1 MAELNAVAVTGGK
14 GGAGKSTIA
23 VNLAALLSDIG
34 YRVLLVDADV
44 DNPNDYIYL
53 GMERREAGR
62 IVIRTPAIDQSLCD
76 GCLECVRICPTHAL
90 LGKKGNVPL
99 FFEDSCLGCSL
110 CAEICPRKA
119 IKEGKKE
126 IGTLYDGES
135 GKIRMISA
143 AIRPGEARSP
153 LIAHNL
159 VRFFRQID
167 KNQFDKIIID
177 TCPGVANPVMQALRL
192 ADHALIVTE
201 PTPSGLHD
209 LRRVAELA
217 SHFRL
222 PKAVCINKWDL
233 NVPMSSEIEGFCKEQ
248 EIPVVGKIPYDVM
261 VSRALVA
268 RQILLEYAPQSA
280 VAQEIRQMWEQL
292 QKLVPEM

>member
-1 MAELNAVAVTGGK
+1 LAELNAVAVTGGK

-135 GKIRMISA
+135 GKIKMISA

-201 PTPSGLHD
+201 PTPLGLNTMKLSLKAIEKLNMSFDIVINRADVPSGITEAIEED
-209 LRRVAELA
+209 AAKRGARI
-217 SHFRL
+217 FR
-222 PKAVCINKWDL
+222 
-233 NVPMSSEIEGFCKEQ
+233 
-248 EIPVVGKIPYDVM
+248 IPYDEEIIE
-261 VSRALVA
+261 A
-268 RQILLEYAPQSA
+268 A
-280 VAQEIRQMWEQL
+280 VNGVPVVRRNNRIRQVFLEIL
-292 QKLVPEM
+292 REVFSID

>member
-135 GKIRMISA
+135 GKIKMISA

-201 PTPSGLHD
+201 PTPLGLNTMKLSLKAIEKLNMSFDIVINRADVPSGITEAIEED
-209 LRRVAELA
+209 AAKRGARI
-217 SHFRL
+217 FR
-222 PKAVCINKWDL
+222 
-233 NVPMSSEIEGFCKEQ
+233 
-248 EIPVVGKIPYDVM
+248 IPYDEEIIE
-261 VSRALVA
+261 A
-268 RQILLEYAPQSA
+268 A
-280 VAQEIRQMWEQL
+280 VNGVPVVRRNNRIRQVFLEIL
-292 QKLVPEM
+292 REVFSID

>member
-1 MAELNAVAVTGGK
+1 LAELNAVAVTGGK

-177 TCPGVANPVMQALRL
+177 TCPGVANPVIQALRL

-201 PTPSGLHD
+201 PTPLGLNTMKLSLKAIEKLNMSFDIVINRADVPSGITEAIEED
-209 LRRVAELA
+209 AAKRGARI
-217 SHFRL
+217 FR
-222 PKAVCINKWDL
+222 
-233 NVPMSSEIEGFCKEQ
+233 
-248 EIPVVGKIPYDVM
+248 IPYDEEIIE
-261 VSRALVA
+261 A
-268 RQILLEYAPQSA
+268 A
-280 VAQEIRQMWEQL
+280 VNGVPVVRRNNRIRQVFLEIL
-292 QKLVPEM
+292 REVFSID

>member
-135 GKIRMISA
+135 GKIKMISA

-201 PTPSGLHD
+201 PTPLGRHD
-209 LRRVAELA
+209 MEAILKSPHLLA
-217 SHFRL
+217 
-222 PKAVCINKWDL
+222 
-233 NVPMSSEIEGFCKEQ
+233 
-248 EIPVVGKIPYDVM
+248 
-261 VSRALVA
+261 
-268 RQILLEYAPQSA
+268 
-280 VAQEIRQMWEQL
+280 
-292 QKLVPEM
+292 